1 MPPEGT
7 PQRAAFKTTD
17 GSAMHRS
24 HGKHKHF
31 FNGIILKPKLEEHL
45 QDKINDLKE
54 NLHFSEETSDLWLGM
69 IAERST
75 AGAIWKSGTS
85 TWSARWSPDMAR
97 EWPRTDI
104 YKDFVANRHMSADQ
118 VMFKLY
124 AERCRFCARRPM
136 FQLCWKSPSV
146 SVLSHVN
153 GLLDG
158 GATHRLRQYQRRER
172 RSSSKIIL
180 ETSTNWNAEFPSVN
194 PNQDQQMHDFKGKI
208 HKRGLKKINRKKS
221 TRSE

>member
-1 MPPEGT
+1 ME
-7 PQRAAFKTTD
+7 KTRQNAKV
-17 GSAMHRS
+17 GR
-24 HGKHKHF
+24 
-31 FNGIILKPKLEEHL
+31 
-45 QDKINDLKE
+45 
-54 NLHFSEETSDLWLGM
+54 
-69 IAERST
+69 IAE
-75 AGAIWKSGTS
+75 AGQKCNDFGLVVASGS
-85 TWSARWSPDMAR
+85 MAPAVSDMAR

-104 YKDFVANRHMSADQ
+104 YKGFVANRHMSADQ

-194 PNQDQQMHDFKGKI
+194 PNQDQQMHDFKEKI